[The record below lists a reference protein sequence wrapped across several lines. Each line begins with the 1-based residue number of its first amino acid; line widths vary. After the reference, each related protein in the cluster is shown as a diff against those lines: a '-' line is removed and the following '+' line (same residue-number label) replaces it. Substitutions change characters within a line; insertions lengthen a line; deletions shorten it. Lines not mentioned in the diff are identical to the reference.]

1 MLLRQAALTLIFTS
15 SLLLGGAAIGC
26 GGGSGDTSGSAAGG
40 QGAGTSS
47 SPTGSGGQG
56 GLGGMGGQGGDG
68 GIVFAGSG
76 GSGGGGGAGGNC
88 TPELVGVVR
97 DFKGY
102 PNGHPDFEHFGGA
115 GLKGIVKFDLGPD
128 KKPVYAPDG
137 PTAHTTGAA
146 EFDQWYRDVE
156 GVNMSMPYKVTLIED
171 PATGIATFESTAF
184 FPIDNQLFGNEGFD
198 HNYGFT
204 YELHMT
210 FKYKGGE
217 TFAFSGDDD
226 LWIFVNNRL
235 AIDLGGLH
243 EPQTDTLNLDAKA
256 AELGIVPG
264 GDYALDFFHA
274 ERHSTGSNFK
284 VQSTLSFTN
293 CDPIIIPK

>member
-1 MLLRQAALTLIFTS
+1 MTTS
-15 SLLLGGAAIGC
+15 LVLAGAAIGC
-26 GGGSGDTSGSAAGG
+26 GGGSGDSSGSAAGG
-40 QGAGTSS
+40 QGAGNSS
-47 SPTGSGGQG
+47 SQSGSGGQG
-56 GLGGMGGQGGDG
+56 GLGGMGGEGGEG

-88 TPELVGVVR
+88 TPELVGIVR

-102 PNGHPDFEHFGGA
+102 PNGHPDFEHFGGE

-128 KKPVYAPDG
+128 KKPVYAHDG
-137 PTAHTTGAA
+137 PTAHTTGPA

-156 GVNMSMPYKVTLIED
+156 GVNMPMPFKVALTED

-184 FPIDNQLFGNEGFD
+184 FPIDNQLFGNEGFE

-210 FKYKGGE
+210 FKYQGGE

-226 LWIFVNNRL
+226 LWVFVNNRL

-243 EPQTDTLNLDAKA
+243 PPQADTLNLDAKA

-264 GDYALDFFHA
+264 GEYALDFFHA

>member
-1 MLLRQAALTLIFTS
+1 MLLRRTTLTFTLTT
-15 SLLLGGAAIGC
+15 SLLLAGAAMGCSSGGGA
-26 GGGSGDTSGSAAGG
+26 SGSAATGG
-40 QGAGTSS
+40 QGASTSS
-47 SPTGSGGQG
+47 SQSGSGGQG
-56 GLGGMGGQGGDG
+56 GMGGIGGEGGEG
-68 GIVFAGSG
+68 GIIFAGSG
-76 GSGGGGGAGGNC
+76 GSGGMGGNC

-97 DFKGY
+97 DFRGY
-102 PNGHPDFEHFGGA
+102 PAGHPDFEHFGGE
-115 GLKGIVKFDLGPD
+115 GLKGIVALDLGPD
-128 KKPVYAPDG
+128 QKPVYAHAG
-137 PTAHTTGAA
+137 PTAHTTGPA

-156 GVNMSMPYKVTLIED
+156 GVNMSMPFKVTLTED
-171 PATGIATFESTAF
+171 PMTGIATFESTAF
-184 FPIDNQLFGNEGFD
+184 FPIDDQLFGNEGFD

-210 FKYKGGE
+210 FKYQGGE

-226 LWIFVNNRL
+226 LWVFVNKRL

-243 EPQTDTLNLDAKA
+243 PPQGDTLDLDAKA

-264 GDYALDFFHA
+264 GEYALDFFHA

-284 VQSTLSFTN
+284 IQSTLSFTN

>member
-1 MLLRQAALTLIFTS
+1 MLLRSTALTLTLTT
-15 SLLLGGAAIGC
+15 SLLLTGATIGC
-26 GGGSGDTSGSAAGG
+26 SGGGGDPSGSAGNG
-40 QGAGTSS
+40 SS
-47 SPTGSGGQG
+47 SSGGQG
-56 GLGGMGGQGGDG
+56 GMGQGGMGQGGMGQGGEG
-68 GIVFAGSG
+68 GIIFVGSG

-88 TPELVGVVR
+88 TPELVGIVR
-97 DFKGY
+97 DFRGY
-102 PNGHPDFEHFGGA
+102 PNGHPDFEHFGGDGYK
-115 GLKGIVKFDLGPD
+115 GLVKFDLGPD
-128 KKPVYAPDG
+128 KKPVYAPEG
-137 PTAHTTGAA
+137 PTPHSTGAA

-156 GVNMSMPYKVTLIED
+156 GVNMSMPFQVTLTED
-171 PATGIATFESTAF
+171 PATGIATFESNAF
-184 FPIDNQLFGNEGFD
+184 FPIDDQLFGNEGFD

-210 FKYKGGE
+210 FKYQGGE

-226 LWIFVNNRL
+226 LWVFVNNRL

-243 EPQTDTLNLDAKA
+243 PPQSDTLNLDAKA

-264 GDYALDFFHA
+264 NEYALDFFHA

-284 VQSTLSFTN
+284 IQSTLSFTN